1 MMITPGIDVQE
12 KPGPPTCW
20 RCKREVQTLGPTGVC
35 QSCEAEIK
43 QTQKSTQGAA
53 TRRMVSE
60 FGAKEE
66 ARRGRFG
73 CGCLV
78 FIAAFI
84 ILVIVYIATHW

>member
-1 MMITPGIDVQE
+1 MITPGIDLQP
-12 KPGPPTCW
+12 KPEPPKCW
-20 RCKREVQTLGPTGVC
+20 RCSRTVEKLGPTGVC
-35 QSCEAEIK
+35 EYCESEIK

-53 TRRMVSE
+53 TRRMVYE

-66 ARRGRFG
+66 TRRGRLG
-73 CGCLV
+73 CGCLL